1 MKNKLYLI
9 IILIMVL
16 NINLHSQDSE
26 PSPLKFNYIINGNN
40 ITNQPLSS
48 EYFQQKKFSLGAQWG
63 AHSRMMKALDMNVNH
78 GWQPHKGWT
87 DSTVVSIADPN
98 DSMKYIW
105 YGSDFY
111 DCRAFVFKPTLYIP
125 IDKRGELITQAAD
138 TTKSV
143 FGFSYLRDS
152 NQVLSNPNNTR
163 YNLYRD
169 SINYIDS
176 VVLANVWLDD
186 GYKLALLF
194 PPLFKKT

>member
-1 MKNKLYLI
+1 
-9 IILIMVL
+9 
-16 NINLHSQDSE
+16 
-26 PSPLKFNYIINGNN
+26 
-40 ITNQPLSS
+40 
-48 EYFQQKKFSLGAQWG
+48 
-63 AHSRMMKALDMNVNH
+63 MMKALDMNVNH

-87 DSTVVSIADPN
+87 DSIVVSIADPN